1 MILLQLCDIT
11 SIYNVPFTLSSAFN
25 VIPCT
30 SLLISSIIL
39 SSSGRPSGEPVHLCL
54 HSDSGTIL
62 SGQSDKLPA
71 NNKKKRDEGH
81 PASIYPFLPLSS
93 LCNLIPLFMARP
105 CASLV
110 SRRLLFSMCTLP
122 ILWKHRITAASVCCI
137 HSTLFYVV
145 LLLCCSL
152 WFNRRSDQ
160 THRQTPLAYLWP
172 LEKTSLVNLLNPIV
186 NLCRNRYCNMNM

>member
-1 MILLQLCDIT
+1 MKMHKNLGNIRLT
-11 SIYNVPFTLSSAFN
+11 STYSTPFIISCAFH

-39 SSSGRPSGEPVHLCL
+39 SSCPRPSGEAIHLCL

-71 NNKKKRDEGH
+71 NNKKRDEGH

-93 LCNLIPLFMARP
+93 LCNLIPLFIARP

-110 SRRLLFSMCTLP
+110 SRRLLFSVCTLP
-122 ILWKHRITAASVCCI
+122 IFWKHRIIAASACCI
-137 HSTLFYVV
+137 HSMLFYVV
-145 LLLCCSL
+145 RLLCCSL

-160 THRQTPLAYLWP
+160 THRLTPPAYLWQ
-172 LEKTSLVNLLNPIV
+172 LEQTSLVNLPHLNQTV
-186 NLCRNRYCNMNM
+186 NL